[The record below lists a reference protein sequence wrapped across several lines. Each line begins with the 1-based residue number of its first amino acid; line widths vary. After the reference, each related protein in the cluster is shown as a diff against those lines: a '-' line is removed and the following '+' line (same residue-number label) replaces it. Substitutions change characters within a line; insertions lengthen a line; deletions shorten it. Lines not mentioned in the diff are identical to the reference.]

1 MADPVIIRQGQS
13 VVFDGV
19 WTPVEGGLANLAGVT
34 VTCAVLD
41 HCGNT
46 VYGTV
51 VVAPNNLDF
60 TVSFTPTQTATFA
73 LGAMNTDLKFVYG
86 STVVFSS
93 KGRLEVVDTITK

>member
-19 WTPVEGGLANLAGVT
+19 WTPAVGGLPNLAGVT
-34 VTCAVLD
+34 VTCAVKD

-46 VYGTV
+46 VYGV
-51 VVAPNNLDF
+51 VTVAPNNIDF
-60 TVSFTPTQTATFA
+60 TVSFTNAQTAAFA

-86 STVVFSS
+86 GTVVFSS